1 MTSVA
6 VAVNGGSGGGGGD
19 GSRRAVKWAVE
30 NLMPRA
36 DRFVLVHV
44 IPNVISI
51 PTPCKISLFLILFL
65 FLPSSLLYLYIYI
78 YTQNVYKVWIL
89 GSHLFGEEE
98 I

>member
-6 VAVNGGSGGGGGD
+6 VAVNGGDGN

-44 IPNVISI
+44 MPRITSI
-51 PTPCKISLFLILFL
+51 PTPCNFSFSLIELMLCSVVDL
-65 FLPSSLLYLYIYI
+65 
-78 YTQNVYKVWIL
+78 
-89 GSHLFGEEE
+89 
-98 I
+98 